1 MTKYCDG
8 EGGRIPCSHP
18 DDCTISCWF
27 DYTAVET
34 RKIKPYPVVPEDIEP
49 VDQHWYKVGRFML
62 CAGMLILVV
71 FFVTMFMTGV
81 WIWGMLV

>member
-1 MTKYCDG
+1 MSKYCAGTG
-8 EGGRIPCSHP
+8 ERLVCPHP
-18 DDCTISCWF
+18 DKCTESCWF
-27 DYTAVET
+27 NDATET
-34 RKIKPYPVVPEDIEP
+34 RKIKPYPVVPDDIEP